1 MIFSKKLTL
10 ISLIPLLLSG
20 CAAAVVGAAGAAGAT
35 ATVAHDRRTTG
46 TFIEDQ
52 SIELKAVKSFFF
64 DKEINDSSHINVTSY
79 NTVVLITGET
89 PSEDIRDRIVN
100 IVRNIPKVT
109 HVYDEL
115 TIAAP
120 SSWTS
125 RGSDTLITSKVKTRL
140 LTLNNFDGTRIKV
153 VTEKGVVYLMG
164 LVTRAES
171 DIATGEAQQSGGVQ
185 NCETLS
191 VYRLKMPLSE

>member
-1 MIFSKKLTL
+1 MNIVKKLIF
-10 ISLIPLLLSG
+10 ISLIPILFSG
-20 CAAAVVGAAGAAGAT
+20 CAAVIVGGAGTT

-52 SIELKAVKSFFF
+52 AIELKAGKSFFS

-89 PSEDIRDRIVN
+89 PSEDLRNRIVN
-100 IVRNIPKVT
+100 IVRDIPKVT

-125 RGSDTLITSKVKTRL
+125 RGSDSLITSKVKTRL
-140 LTLNNFDGTRIKV
+140 LTLKNFDGTRVKI

-164 LVTRAES
+164 LLTRAES
-171 DIATGEAQQSGGVQ
+171 DIATKETQQTGGVQ
-185 NCETLS
+185 KVVKLFQY
-191 VYRLKMPLSE
+191 VD

>member
-52 SIELKAVKSFFF
+52 SIELKAVKSFFS

-185 NCETLS
+185 KIVKLFQ
-191 VYRLKMPLSE
+191 YID

>member
-1 MIFSKKLTL
+1 MNINKQLFL
-10 ISLIPLLLSG
+10 ILLMPLLLTG
-20 CAAAVVGAAGAAGAT
+20 CAAAVIGAGAAAGTT

-52 SIELKAVKSFFF
+52 VIELKAVKSFFL
-64 DKEINDSSHINVTSY
+64 DKEINDSSHINVTSI

-89 PSEDIRDRIVN
+89 PGEDIRNRIVN
-100 IVRNIPKVT
+100 IVRDIPKVT

-125 RGSDTLITSKVKTRL
+125 RSSDTLITAKVKIRL
-140 LTLNNFDGTRIKV
+140 LTLKDFDGGIRVKV

-164 LVTRAES
+164 LLTRDES

-185 NCETLS
+185 KVVKLFQ
-191 VYRLKMPLSE
+191 YID

>member
-1 MIFSKKLTL
+1 MIFSKKLIL
-10 ISLIPLLLSG
+10 ISLMPLLLSG
-20 CAAAVVGAAGAAGAT
+20 CAAVVVGAGAVGTT

-52 SIELKAVKSFFF
+52 AIELKAIKSFFT

-89 PSEDIRDRIVN
+89 PSDDLKNRIVN
-100 IVRNIPKVT
+100 IVRDIAKVT

-125 RGSDTLITSKVKTRL
+125 RSSDTLITSKVKTKL
-140 LTLNNFDGTRIKV
+140 LLLKDFDGTRVKV

-164 LVTRAES
+164 LLTRAES
-171 DIATGEAQQSGGVQ
+171 DDATRETQQTGGVQ
-185 NCETLS
+185 KVVKLFQY
-191 VYRLKMPLSE
+191 VD

>member
-20 CAAAVVGAAGAAGAT
+20 CAAAVIGVGAAVGTT

-185 NCETLS
+185 KIVKLFQ
-191 VYRLKMPLSE
+191 YID

>member
-1 MIFSKKLTL
+1 MNIGKKLIF

-20 CAAAVVGAAGAAGAT
+20 CATVVVGVGAAAGTT
-35 ATVAHDRRTTG
+35 ATIAHDRRTTG

-52 SIELKAVKSFFF
+52 AIELKAVKSFFF

-79 NTVVLITGET
+79 NTVVLITGES
-89 PSEDIRDRIVN
+89 PSEDIRNRIIN
-100 IVRNIPKVT
+100 IVRDIPKVT

-125 RGSDTLITSKVKTRL
+125 RSSDSLITSKVKTKL
-140 LTLNNFDGTRIKV
+140 LLLKNLDGTRVKV

-164 LVTRAES
+164 ILTRAES
-171 DIATGEAQQSGGVQ
+171 DDATRETQQTGGVQ
-185 NCETLS
+185 KVVKLFQY
-191 VYRLKMPLSE
+191 VD

>member
-1 MIFSKKLTL
+1 MIFNKQLFL
-10 ISLIPLLLSG
+10 ISLLLLLLTG
-20 CAAAVVGAAGAAGAT
+20 CAAAVIGAGAAVGTT

-52 SIELKAVKSFFF
+52 AIELKAVKSFFS
-64 DKEINDSSHINVTSY
+64 DKEIYDSSHINVTSY

-89 PSEDIRDRIVN
+89 PSEELRQRIVN
-100 IVRNIPKVT
+100 IVRNNQKVT
-109 HVYDEL
+109 HIYDEL

-125 RGSDTLITSKVKTRL
+125 RSSDTLITAKVKTRL
-140 LTLNNFDGTRIKV
+140 LTLKDFDGGIRVKV

-164 LVTRAES
+164 LLTRAES
-171 DIATGEAQQSGGVQ
+171 DFATGAAQQSGGVQ
-185 NCETLS
+185 KVVKLFQ
-191 VYRLKMPLSE
+191 YID